1 MTGCVEIIAA
11 CLVCGVEGAL
21 VVCVRTGDDDVFVYE
36 GERGIEK
43 GKGGKEGRGVNAT
56 AFSSKMPPKNTTNS
70 YHIFTRA

>member
-1 MTGCVEIIAA
+1 MTRCVEIIAA

-21 VVCVRTGDDDVFVYE
+21 VVCVRTGVYE
-36 GERGIEK
+36 RERGREEGIEK
-43 GKGGKEGRGVNAT
+43 GEGGKEGRGVNAT

>member
-11 CLVCGVEGAL
+11 CLVRGVGGAL
-21 VVCVRTGDDDVFVYE
+21 VACVRTGVYE
-36 GERGIEK
+36 RERGIEK
-43 GKGGKEGRGVNAT
+43 GEGGKEGRGVNAT